1 MRLAVHDVE
10 EWPLIDEYGMDISP
24 SSYTQVAITEV
35 SNDVSSNSV
44 FVSSSYL
51 VNIMLYE

>member
-1 MRLAVHDVE
+1 MRLAVHDME

-35 SNDVSSNSV
+35 NFDFKFKSI
-44 FVSSSYL
+44 L
-51 VNIMLYE
+51 